1 MRKIMRYPVYPIT
14 FCYVNG
20 IFFAKYFPF
29 ANNLLYPCIAFLL
42 IWIFFLIKP
51 PKQLYSVT
59 TLVLFTSILSVF
71 FCAGALNYKK
81 QIELPTIS
89 FTEDFFQ
96 VVILERLK
104 PNPYSH
110 RYYAEF
116 YKENHKYGTF
126 LIYQSIEES
135 PYHVGEVLYDKL
147 TLQPV
152 TKSSIPYDFDYQDF
166 LHSKGV
172 SGQAYLTSQ
181 VQKIGVRKDFWYY
194 LTHFR
199 NVLLQSFEPY
209 YESKNDR
216 ALIAGLLFGQK
227 QDLDGTLEQAY
238 RNAGVMHVLAVSGMH
253 VMILFFTFHYILQ
266 RIIANKYALY
276 GIIAILLVCFAFL
289 SGLSA
294 SVVRAVLM
302 CILYLIAKIVR
313 RDTHTIHTMVV
324 SMLLILWFAP
334 NFLFD
339 IGFQLSY
346 LAVFSI
352 VFIYPLLR
360 PYFTSKYFII
370 NYFTETLGISLAAQ
384 TGVAILSM
392 YYFKQFPI
400 WFLLG
405 NLVAVPITSVSII
418 LLLLQLVFNFI
429 FSPIAQ
435 AISWIVNLFLSWG
448 NCALLQINAL
458 DTKVLDEIHLS
469 TIEMIFYTMLI
480 FLYVGWFRYKSIRY
494 LYTIFTLLIFWKTVM
509 IGKLLFFNEREMIL
523 IANKENW
530 AIIEKQKGMM
540 QMYGNEYFLS
550 QIKSFK
556 KNEMIVESHF
566 MPVEKYVE
574 WEKSLLVVDSTWV
587 NTFPIRANYVLLK
600 DNPRINIERLV
611 NDTQCEFVII
621 HPHNNYGKRKQW
633 KEWLQKKNIPYHDMR
648 EKGYVSMD

>member
-1 MRKIMRYPVYPIT
+1 
-14 FCYVNG
+14 
-20 IFFAKYFPF
+20 
-29 ANNLLYPCIAFLL
+29 
-42 IWIFFLIKP
+42 
-51 PKQLYSVT
+51 
-59 TLVLFTSILSVF
+59 
-71 FCAGALNYKK
+71 
-81 QIELPTIS
+81 
-89 FTEDFFQ
+89 
-96 VVILERLK
+96 
-104 PNPYSH
+104 
-110 RYYAEF
+110 
-116 YKENHKYGTF
+116 
-126 LIYQSIEES
+126 
-135 PYHVGEVLYDKL
+135 
-147 TLQPV
+147 
-152 TKSSIPYDFDYQDF
+152 
-166 LHSKGV
+166 
-172 SGQAYLTSQ
+172 
-181 VQKIGVRKDFWYY
+181 
-194 LTHFR
+194 
-199 NVLLQSFEPY
+199 
-209 YESKNDR
+209 
-216 ALIAGLLFGQK
+216 
-227 QDLDGTLEQAY
+227 
-238 RNAGVMHVLAVSGMH
+238 
-253 VMILFFTFHYILQ
+253 HYILQ

-448 NCALLQINAL
+448 NSALLQINAL

-480 FLYVGWFRYKSIRY
+480 FLYVGWFRYKNIRY

-530 AIIEKQKGMM
+530 A
-540 QMYGNEYFLS
+540 
-550 QIKSFK
+550 
-556 KNEMIVESHF
+556 
-566 MPVEKYVE
+566 
-574 WEKSLLVVDSTWV
+574 
-587 NTFPIRANYVLLK
+587 
-600 DNPRINIERLV
+600 
-611 NDTQCEFVII
+611 
-621 HPHNNYGKRKQW
+621 
-633 KEWLQKKNIPYHDMR
+633 
-648 EKGYVSMD
+648 